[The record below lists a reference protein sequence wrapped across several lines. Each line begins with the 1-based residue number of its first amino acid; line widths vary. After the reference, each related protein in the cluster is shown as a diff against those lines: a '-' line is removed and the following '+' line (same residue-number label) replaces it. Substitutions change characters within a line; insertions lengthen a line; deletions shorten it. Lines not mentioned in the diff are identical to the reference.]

1 MSPAGEPQLRVCVV
15 TGSRAESGLLHPL
28 MVAIREHPRLT
39 LRVIAAGSH
48 LVGARDS
55 YSELVAAFGSD
66 VTDAV
71 PMQVEGRTGRLADA
85 AALSAG
91 IGGITACFERLAPD
105 WVLVLGDRIEAL
117 AGASAASVAGFA
129 VAHVHGGDRAEG
141 VADEAMRHAITKLAH
156 LHLAAT
162 PQSAERIRR
171 MGERPEHV
179 HVAGS
184 PAIDGLAAM
193 HPLPDALYRDFGE
206 PDTLFLMHPIG
217 RSDAEEQRAAE
228 AALEAVR
235 TRRALA
241 LHPNLDAGR
250 DGILAALRDAERRGV
265 RGVPHLSRTIFV
277 GLLKRLAASGGVMVG
292 NSSAG
297 LIEAAALG
305 LPVVN
310 IGRRQAS
317 RESGTNVEHADEGS
331 TAVRSAI
338 DRALTIDRG
347 TISHPFGDGRSGERI
362 AHLLACQD
370 PRDPAM
376 LRKLCVF

>member
-1 MSPAGEPQLRVCVV
+1 
-15 TGSRAESGLLHPL
+15 
-28 MVAIREHPRLT
+28 MVAIREHPRLM
-39 LRVIAAGSH
+39 LSVIAAGSH

-55 YSELVAAFGSD
+55 YSELVVSFGSD

-71 PMQVEGRTGRLADA
+71 PMQVEGRTGRVADA
-85 AALSAG
+85 AALGAG
-91 IGGITACFERLAPD
+91 IGGLTACFDRLHPD
-105 WVLVLGDRIEAL
+105 WVLILGDRIEAF
-117 AGASAASVAGFA
+117 AAASAASVAGLA
-129 VAHVHGGDRAEG
+129 VAHIHGGDRAEG

-179 HVAGS
+179 HVVGS

-228 AALEAVR
+228 AVLEVLGP
-235 TRRALA
+235 RRVLA

-250 DGILAALRDAERRGV
+250 DGILAALRLAERRGV
-265 RGVPHLSRTIFV
+265 RIVPHLSRALFV
-277 GLLKRLAASGGVMVG
+277 GSLKRLAGSGGLLVG

-297 LIEAAALG
+297 LIEAAALR

-310 IGRRQAS
+310 VGRRQAS
-317 RESGTNVEHADEGS
+317 RESGTNVVHADES
-331 TAVRSAI
+331 TPAVRSAI
-338 DRALTIDRG
+338 DRALSIDRG
-347 TISHPFGDGRSGERI
+347 GIAHPFGDGRSGERI
-362 AHLLACQD
+362 AELLARVD
-370 PRDPAM
+370 PHEPAL